1 MDTFYILVSGRRVQP
16 VTIAVDEGEFCI
28 VEFGHARIR
37 LRKSRLYRTE
47 SAALAA
53 ARPSEPMPAPGIPA
67 GLKAR
72 REKFLYEQGY

>member
-47 SAALAA
+47 SEALAA
-53 ARPSEPMPAPGIPA
+53 ARPSEPLPAPVIPA
-67 GLKAR
+67 GLKTR
-72 REKFLYEQGY
+72 REKSLYEQGY